1 MEFFVANGITASN
14 LCQTMLDSA
23 DADWSPG
30 SEMCDYTD
38 SDNVFTALVCLS
50 TCSVPDCGANVNPIA
65 IFTEGAFDECTD
77 EFYYIMEL
85 MSAEEGAD
93 VFPEG
98 FWEYLCSFGTG
109 RRRLSAKGGAKHVP
123 TRRTLQLMFPAVK
136 RAVAKAVATARN
148 LAK

>member
-1 MEFFVANGITASN
+1 
-14 LCQTMLDSA
+14 MLDSA

-77 EFYYIMEL
+77 EL
-85 MSAEEGAD
+85 ND
-93 VFPEG
+93 VFNSVDGFPEG
-98 FWEYLCSFGTG
+98 AWEYMCTFGTG

-123 TRRTLQLMFPAVK
+123 TSRALQLMFPAVK
-136 RAVAKAVATARN
+136 RAVAKAVAAARN